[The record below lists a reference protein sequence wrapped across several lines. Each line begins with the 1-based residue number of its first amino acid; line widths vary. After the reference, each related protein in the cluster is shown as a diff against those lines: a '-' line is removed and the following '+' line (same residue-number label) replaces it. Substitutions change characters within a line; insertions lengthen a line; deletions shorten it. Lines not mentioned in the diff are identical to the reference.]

1 MGAVRDERKP
11 YGESSDDTQP
21 SHPCNAVSHA
31 DRQRILQMSS
41 IVLDRSAALLVLGDR
56 VVISCPDPL
65 RRFSTLSISC
75 LVLFLLWEGYVE
87 ERDVKDM
94 VRANEP

>member
-1 MGAVRDERKP
+1 
-11 YGESSDDTQP
+11 
-21 SHPCNAVSHA
+21 
-31 DRQRILQMSS
+31 MSS